1 MINHHLKKF
10 LFSLLIVA
18 LCMACEKDGSGHFKL
33 DNAMYFTLHS
43 GAQTYSTFGYTNT
56 QISDMVGGP
65 EISTSYITDAS
76 GIGKTQMLLV
86 AAEKITRGINTIEF
100 TMGNCYA
107 DWYMA
112 KPDNSV
118 LGNYKEVIGQLTNN
132 VFRINGTTS
141 FFLDKNG
148 FDLKILKQDIHNGRS
163 TLEGTFTAV
172 LRPAA
177 DTAQLQQAT
186 GSFRAYVK

>member
-10 LFSLLIVA
+10 LFSILSVA

-33 DNAMYFTLHS
+33 DNTMYFTLQT
-43 GAQTYSTFGYTNT
+43 GAQTHSTFGYTNT
-56 QISDMVGGP
+56 QVPDMFGGP
-65 EISTSYITDAS
+65 EISTSYITDAA
-76 GIGKTQMLLV
+76 GIGKTQTLLV
-86 AAEKITRGINTIEF
+86 VVKKITSGINTVEF

-112 KPDNSV
+112 SPGNSV
-118 LGNYKEVIGQLTNN
+118 LGSYKEVLGQLTHN
-132 VFRINGTTS
+132 VFTINDTTV
-141 FFLDKNG
+141 FHLDKNG
-148 FDLKILKQDIHNGRS
+148 LDFNILKQDVHNGRI
-163 TLEGTFTAV
+163 TVEGTFSAV

-177 DTAQLQQAT
+177 DTTKSQPAT